1 MPPNIPTSFI
11 PKRPIDTASA
21 VTEQKPSRVVGLL
34 SFLTVIIVIATIVS
48 FVGVFLYQRQL
59 GSQKVALEQS
69 INDARDGL
77 GTAFVGDMK
86 RLDAR
91 IDGVKTL
98 LQNHIVVS
106 PVFAALEATT
116 LHSIQYKTFK
126 YSFVTDPGTKSQVV
140 QINLTGVAKSYATIA
155 LQSDAFTQ
163 STIIRNPV
171 FSNLTIDD
179 KTGSVT
185 FRLTFTVNP
194 ADLSYQTFID
204 SKLKA
209 AGKTAEQMPSIPAV
223 VDPSQPITTPQ

>member
-11 PKRPIDTASA
+11 PKRPIDTTSA
-21 VTEQKPSRVVGLL
+21 VTETKPSRAVGLL

-48 FVGVFLYQRQL
+48 FGGVFLYQKQL
-59 GSQKVALEQS
+59 ASQKIALEKS

-77 GTAFVGDMK
+77 GTEFVGDMK

-91 IDGVKTL
+91 IDGVKAL
-98 LQNHIVVS
+98 LKSHVVVS

-126 YSFVTDPGTKSQVV
+126 YTFITDSGTKAQVV
-140 QINLTGVAKSYATIA
+140 QVSLSGIAKSYATIA

-163 STIIRNPV
+163 SALIRNPV

-179 KTGSVT
+179 KTGSVA

-194 ADLSYQTFID
+194 ADLSFQTFID

-209 AGKTAEQMPSIPAV
+209 TGTTTAQTPSVPAV
-223 VDPSQPITTPQ
+223 VDPIKPLTTPQ